1 METKIKV
8 TKEGVLIPEELFNEI
23 LTTYAKM
30 EQILAT
36 LETLA
41 DKKALK
47 AIEQSRQQVSKG
59 EYVDCSVNDL
69 EKVLK

>member
-8 TKEGVLIPEELFNEI
+8 TKEGVLIPEELFSEMVN
-23 LTTYAKM
+23 TYAKM
-30 EQILAT
+30 EQIMET

-47 AIEQSRQQVSKG
+47 TIAKSRSEAAKRDYIECTAD
-59 EYVDCSVNDL
+59 EL
-69 EKVLK
+69 EEVLK